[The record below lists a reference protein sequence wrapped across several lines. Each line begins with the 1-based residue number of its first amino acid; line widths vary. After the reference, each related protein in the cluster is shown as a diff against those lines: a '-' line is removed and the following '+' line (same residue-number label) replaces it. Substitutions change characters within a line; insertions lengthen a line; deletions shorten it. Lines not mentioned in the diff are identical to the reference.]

1 MNYLNTF
8 RIPYIGLK
16 LGQHIFEFEIDKRF
30 FNEYEYS
37 IVKDGDLKAV
47 VTIDKQETMMLIDFD
62 IKGVVELSCD
72 LCLNNFPLNSHIEE
86 KLIVK
91 FSDDDEVN
99 EQSEEI
105 LVLTKKDY
113 EFDVAPLIYEYINL
127 AVPFNNRCED
137 PGNTDACDKE
147 MIKKVEALS
156 ADQNKN
162 KESKTDPRWA
172 ALNKIKKQ

>member
-16 LGQHIFEFEIDKRF
+16 LGQHIFEFEINKLF
-30 FNEYEYS
+30 FNEYEFS
-37 IVKDGDLKAV
+37 IVKDGDLKAT
-47 VTIDKQETMMLIDFD
+47 VTIEKQETLMLVDFD
-62 IKGVVELSCD
+62 IEGFVKLSCD
-72 LCLNNFPLNSHIEE
+72 LCLNSFPSKCHIEE

-91 FSDDDEVN
+91 FSDNDEVN

-113 EFDVAPLIYEYINL
+113 EFDVASLIYEYINL

-137 PGNTDACDKE
+137 PGNTAACDRE
-147 MIKKVEALS
+147 MIKKLETLS
-156 ADQNKN
+156 SDQNNDEK
-162 KESKTDPRWA
+162 SRTDPRWE